1 MPPRPEA
8 PRGWQGRCRRLVRS
22 LDGANDELVADN
34 ARRCG
39 ECESGDRGV
48 VGGRRCIDDGVDK
61 RLLVKVVV
69 ERLRIGSALRE
80 RHGTTCR
87 RSGMP
92 GKPLTQAH
100 LHFAQSTKQE
110 CTTRIHGRLF
120 GLGTKQ
126 RRNWGRVG
134 WGNFFST
141 NQ

>member
-34 ARRCG
+34 TRRCG
-39 ECESGDRGV
+39 ECESGDRDV
-48 VGGRRCIDDGVDK
+48 VGGRRCINDGVDE

-69 ERLRIGSALRE
+69 ERLRTGSAL
-80 RHGTTCR
+80 

-92 GKPLTQAH
+92 GKPHTQAR

-110 CTTRIHGRLF
+110 CTTQIHGRLF